1 MILGSEFMNTVV
13 PGNAM
18 FAWKKLVIV
27 AKTRYLRRHLM
38 TTKRLNGYF
47 HEKVLEDVGEVSV
60 DSGTLLICD
69 PCYLL
74 SHGLTEE
81 ALEEISQVTLGQP
94 RKMCGP
100 AVYTQFTG
108 VYADQKPLG
117 FVTTTGYGDGGYKVY
132 VEKTAKEGRIKSITV
147 VFITEKQEHESE

>member
-1 MILGSEFMNTVV
+1 
-13 PGNAM
+13 
-18 FAWKKLVIV
+18 
-27 AKTRYLRRHLM
+27 M

-100 AVYTQFTG
+100 AVNTQHVGSEEQF
-108 VYADQKPLG
+108 PLG